1 MKLNQIVIFSGQIQC
16 LSGLSIGGS
25 ANSIEIGG
33 IDREV
38 IKNPVTKEPYIPG
51 SSLKGKMRSEL
62 EKKYGALKWIN
73 EISNEEKKTPEYKEL
88 EVKKLEVKL
97 EGKKKK
103 ILVPSKDEPC
113 GCGKKKCP
121 ICVLFGSHK
130 NPGADSAPTRIIV
143 RDATLHKDEEGDKPV
158 DMEIKTENIV
168 LRDSDTAGSP
178 RTIERVPEGTSFN
191 FEIVVRVF
199 EGDNEEEL
207 VDKVKEGL
215 ALVEKSYLGGLGS
228 RGSGRVRFDYEVAC
242 EEI

>member
-1 MKLNQIVIFSGQIQC
+1 MKLEQIVTLSGQIHC

-25 ANSIEIGG
+25 SNSIEIGG

-38 IKNPVTKEPYIPG
+38 IKNPVTREPYIPG

-62 EKKYGALKWIN
+62 EKKYGALKWIDKIN
-73 EISNEEKKTPEYKEL
+73 NEERKTSEYKEL
-88 EVKKLEVKL
+88 EAKKLEEKI

-103 ILVPSKDEPC
+103 ILVPSKEEPC

-143 RDATLHKDEEGDKPV
+143 RDAILHKGEKGGIPV
-158 DMEIKTENIV
+158 ELERKTENIV

-178 RTIERVPEGTSFN
+178 RTIERVPEGTFFD

-199 EGDNEEEL
+199 EGDNKEEL
-207 VDKVKEGL
+207 LEKVKEGL
-215 ALVEKSYLGGLGS
+215 ELVGKSYLGGLGS
-228 RGSGRVRFDYEVAC
+228 RGSGHVEFDYKVAC
-242 EEI
+242 EAI